1 MRIGIIVA
9 MDKEFA
15 QLQTLATDK
24 AVETHDGRTF
34 IKGRI
39 GANEVVMQQCGIG
52 KVNSAMSL
60 FRLTYVLPVFSIG
73 LHYSSSEKSFVDRY
87 LSPVSGSSATIV
99 LPAFSSR
106 FASSLAA

>member
-52 KVNSAMSL
+52 KVNSAIGAVEMA
-60 FRLTYVLPVFSIG
+60 VLPNWSIR
-73 LHYSSSEKSFVDRY
+73 LLRSVAA
-87 LSPVSGSSATIV
+87 LMCAAV
-99 LPAFSSR
+99 L
-106 FASSLAA
+106 

>member
-34 IKGRI
+34 VKGRI
-39 GANEVVMQQCGIG
+39 GDNEVVMQQCGIG
-52 KVNSAMSL
+52 KVNSA
-60 FRLTYVLPVFSIG
+60 IG
-73 LHYSSSEKSFVDRY
+73 AVEMINQIGR
-87 LSPVSGSSATIV
+87 
-99 LPAFSSR
+99 
-106 FASSLAA
+106 ASCRERV